1 LRHGGQ
7 NLADRAAAPL
17 GSTESAVIAAS
28 RPPGTSQA
36 RERVTHDGDCLVP
49 IVWID
54 LGVTG
59 DDQHEEV
66 LAFKT
71 QGGR

>member
-1 LRHGGQ
+1 MPGGV
-7 NLADRAAAPL
+7 A
-17 GSTESAVIAAS
+17 SA
-28 RPPGTSQA
+28 RDQ
-36 RERVTHDGDCLVP
+36 VTHDGDYLVS

-54 LGVTG
+54 LGVPG
-59 DDQHEEV
+59 DDQHEED

>member
-1 LRHGGQ
+1 MPGGV
-7 NLADRAAAPL
+7 A
-17 GSTESAVIAAS
+17 SA
-28 RPPGTSQA
+28 RD
-36 RERVTHDGDCLVP
+36 RVTHKGDCLVS

-54 LGVTG
+54 LGVPG